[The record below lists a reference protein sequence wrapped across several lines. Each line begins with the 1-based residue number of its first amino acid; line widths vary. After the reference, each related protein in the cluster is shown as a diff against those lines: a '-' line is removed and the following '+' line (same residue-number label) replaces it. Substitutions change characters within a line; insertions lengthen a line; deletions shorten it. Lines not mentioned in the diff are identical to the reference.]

1 MNLAMKQ
8 RLVGTIVL
16 GCLALILIPMLL
28 DGEGMVEPLPMVVSM
43 PSAPE
48 INLTP
53 LPEPER
59 PTIIADSLP
68 ADIPLP
74 DVITGSTNISSTDP
88 ALTSD
93 LESAQPATAQP
104 ILVTTPKLNTQGLP
118 EAWSVKLGTFSDR
131 TNAESLVATL
141 ILANHKAY
149 SRPVKT
155 DTQNLIAVFVGP
167 VLTPKE
173 AANLQQILAKEYQ
186 LNGIVEQFTIDSPTS
201 AQLAQ

>member
-1 MNLAMKQ
+1 MKQ

-59 PTIIADSLP
+59 PTIIADSFP
-68 ADIPLP
+68 VDIPLP
-74 DVITGSTNISSTDP
+74 DVITDSTEISSTDP

-93 LESAQPATAQP
+93 LESAQPTTAQP
-104 ILVTTPKLNTQGLP
+104 TLVTTPKLNTQGLP

-149 SRPVKT
+149 SRAVKT

-186 LNGIVEQFTIDSPTS
+186 LNGIVEQFTIDAPTS

>member
-68 ADIPLP
+68 VDIPLP
-74 DVITGSTNISSTDP
+74 DANTVSTEISSTDP

-93 LESAQPATAQP
+93 LESAQPTAAQP
-104 ILVTTPKLNTQGLP
+104 TLVTTPKLNTQGLP
-118 EAWSVKLGTFSDR
+118 ESWSVKLGTFSDR

-149 SRPVKT
+149 SRPVKA

-167 VLTPKE
+167 VLTPTE

>member
-1 MNLAMKQ
+1 MKQ

-68 ADIPLP
+68 VDIPLP
-74 DVITGSTNISSTDP
+74 DVITDSTEISSTDP

-93 LESAQPATAQP
+93 LESAQPNTAQP
-104 ILVTTPKLNTQGLP
+104 TLVTTPKLNTQGLP
-118 EAWSVKLGTFSDR
+118 EAWSVKLGMFSDR

-149 SRPVKT
+149 SRAVKT

-186 LNGIVEQFTIDSPTS
+186 LNGIVEQFTIDAPTS

>member
-68 ADIPLP
+68 VDIPLP
-74 DVITGSTNISSTDP
+74 DVITDSTEISSTDP

-93 LESAQPATAQP
+93 LESAQPNTAQP
-104 ILVTTPKLNTQGLP
+104 TLVTTPKLNTQGLP
-118 EAWSVKLGTFSDR
+118 EAWSVKLGMFSDR

-149 SRPVKT
+149 SRAVKT

-186 LNGIVEQFTIDSPTS
+186 LNGIVEQFTIDAPTS

>member
-1 MNLAMKQ
+1 MKQ

-74 DVITGSTNISSTDP
+74 DVITGSTEISSTDP

-93 LESAQPATAQP
+93 LESAQPTTAQP
-104 ILVTTPKLNTQGLP
+104 TTAQPTLVTTPKLNTQGLP

-186 LNGIVEQFTIDSPTS
+186 LTGIVEQFTIDAPIS
-201 AQLAQ
+201 AQ

>member
-59 PTIIADSLP
+59 PTIIADTLP
-68 ADIPLP
+68 VDILLP
-74 DVITGSTNISSTDP
+74 DVITGSTEISSTDP

-93 LESAQPATAQP
+93 LESAQPTTAQP
-104 ILVTTPKLNTQGLP
+104 TLVTTPKLNTQGLP

>member
-28 DGEGMVEPLPMVVSM
+28 DGEGMVEPLPIVVSM

-104 ILVTTPKLNTQGLP
+104 LLVTTPKLNTQGLP

>member
-68 ADIPLP
+68 VDIPLP
-74 DVITGSTNISSTDP
+74 DVITDSTEISSTDP

-93 LESAQPATAQP
+93 LESAQPNTAQP
-104 ILVTTPKLNTQGLP
+104 TLVTTPKLNTQGLP
-118 EAWSVKLGTFSDR
+118 EAWSVKLGMFSDR

-149 SRPVKT
+149 SRAVKT
-155 DTQNLIAVFVGP
+155 DTQNYCPISSYDLPRNCCICWAGVNPQRSGQSA
-167 VLTPKE
+167 TNSGKG
-173 AANLQQILAKEYQ
+173 ISAKRHSR
-186 LNGIVEQFTIDSPTS
+186 TIYY
-201 AQLAQ
+201 

>member
-68 ADIPLP
+68 VDIPLP
-74 DVITGSTNISSTDP
+74 DVITDSTEISSTDP

-93 LESAQPATAQP
+93 LESAQPNTAQP
-104 ILVTTPKLNTQGLP
+104 TLVTTPKLNTQGLP
-118 EAWSVKLGTFSDR
+118 EAWSVKLGMFSDR

-167 VLTPKE
+167 VLTPIE

-186 LNGIVEQFTIDSPTS
+186 LNGIVEQFTIDAPTS

>member
-28 DGEGMVEPLPMVVSM
+28 DGEGMVEPLPIVVSM

>member
-93 LESAQPATAQP
+93 LESAQPTTAQP

-186 LNGIVEQFTIDSPTS
+186 LTGIVEQFTIDSPTS

>member
-1 MNLAMKQ
+1 MKQ

-28 DGEGMVEPLPMVVSM
+28 DGEGMVEPLPIVVSM

>member
-186 LNGIVEQFTIDSPTS
+186 LTGIVEQFTIDSPTS

>member
-28 DGEGMVEPLPMVVSM
+28 DGKGMVEPLPMVVSM

-68 ADIPLP
+68 VDIPLP
-74 DVITGSTNISSTDP
+74 DVITDSTEISSTDP

-93 LESAQPATAQP
+93 LESAQPTTAQP
-104 ILVTTPKLNTQGLP
+104 TLVTTPKLNTQGLP
-118 EAWSVKLGTFSDR
+118 EAWSVKLGMFSDR

-149 SRPVKT
+149 SRAVKT

-186 LNGIVEQFTIDSPTS
+186 LNGIVEQFTIDAPTS

>member
-59 PTIIADSLP
+59 PTIIADSFP
-68 ADIPLP
+68 VDIPLP
-74 DVITGSTNISSTDP
+74 DVITDSTEISSTDP

-93 LESAQPATAQP
+93 LESAQPTTAQP
-104 ILVTTPKLNTQGLP
+104 TLVTTPKLNTQGLP

-149 SRPVKT
+149 SRAVKT

-186 LNGIVEQFTIDSPTS
+186 LNGIVEQFTIDAPTS

>member
-1 MNLAMKQ
+1 LNLAMKQ

-68 ADIPLP
+68 VDIPLP
-74 DVITGSTNISSTDP
+74 DVITDSTEISSTDP

-93 LESAQPATAQP
+93 LESAQPTTAQP
-104 ILVTTPKLNTQGLP
+104 TLVTTPKLNTQGLP

-186 LNGIVEQFTIDSPTS
+186 LNGIVEQFTIDAPTS

>member
-68 ADIPLP
+68 VDIPLP
-74 DVITGSTNISSTDP
+74 DVITDSTEISSTDP

-93 LESAQPATAQP
+93 LESAQPNTAQP
-104 ILVTTPKLNTQGLP
+104 TLVTTPKLNTQGLP
-118 EAWSVKLGTFSDR
+118 EAWSVKLGMFSDR

-149 SRPVKT
+149 SRAVKT

-186 LNGIVEQFTIDSPTS
+186 LTGIVEQFTIDAPIS
-201 AQLAQ
+201 AQ

>member
-1 MNLAMKQ
+1 LNLAMKQ

-28 DGEGMVEPLPMVVSM
+28 DGEGMVEPLPVVVSM

-68 ADIPLP
+68 TDIPLP
-74 DVITGSTNISSTDP
+74 DVITGSTEISSTDA

-93 LESAQPATAQP
+93 LESAQPTTAQP
-104 ILVTTPKLNTQGLP
+104 TLVTTPKLNTQGLP

>member
-28 DGEGMVEPLPMVVSM
+28 DGEGMVEPLPVVVSM

-68 ADIPLP
+68 TDIPLP
-74 DVITGSTNISSTDP
+74 VAITGSTEISSTDP

-93 LESAQPATAQP
+93 LESAQPTTAQP
-104 ILVTTPKLNTQGLP
+104 TLVTTPKLNTQGLP
-118 EAWSVKLGTFSDR
+118 ESWSVKLGTFSDR

-167 VLTPKE
+167 VLTPTE

>member
-186 LNGIVEQFTIDSPTS
+186 LTGIVEQFTIDAPTS